1 MDEMNK
7 EKTAEQPSEHETTSL
22 LHPRVYALMIGL
34 AAWLVMSVWIFSG
47 VGSTDYLLAIV
58 SGFIFIAV
66 ALPSILSCQRRRSGD
81 SETPSFRT
89 WGSRDFDTWT
99 GRLRGSHA
107 AAEILLPI
115 AAVAFGMTAF
125 GIVLRLVELTST

>member
-1 MDEMNK
+1 MDEMDK
-7 EKTAEQPSEHETTSL
+7 DKLRERLSGHETTSL
-22 LHPRVYALMIGL
+22 LHPRVYALMTAL
-34 AAWLVMSVWIFSG
+34 AGWLVMSVWIFSG

-66 ALPSILSCQRRRSGD
+66 ALPSILSYQRRRSDNG
-81 SETPSFRT
+81 ETPSFRT
-89 WGSRDFDTWT
+89 WGSQDFDTWT

-107 AAEILLPI
+107 ATEILLPI

-125 GIVLRLVELTST
+125 GIVLHLVELTST

>member
-1 MDEMNK
+1 ME
-7 EKTAEQPSEHETTSL
+7 EQSNGKSIERPTLSESTNL
-22 LHPRVYALMIGL
+22 LHPRVYALMVGL
-34 AAWLVMSVWIFSG
+34 AGWLVMSVWIFSG

-66 ALPSILSCQRRRSGD
+66 ALPFILSRLRRGD
-81 SETPSFRT
+81 ENELSFRT
-89 WGSRDFDTWT
+89 WRSRNFDTWT
-99 GRLRGSHA
+99 GRLRGSQA

-125 GIVLRLVELTST
+125 GIVLHLVEWSST

>member
-7 EKTAEQPSEHETTSL
+7 DKSAERPPVHETTSL
-22 LHPRVYALMIGL
+22 LHPLVYALIMGL
-34 AAWLVMSVWIFSG
+34 AGWLVLSVWTFPG

-66 ALPSILSCQRRRSGD
+66 ALPFILSRLRRPG
-81 SETPSFRT
+81 SEVPSFRA
-89 WGSRDFDTWT
+89 WGSADFETWT

-107 AAEILLPI
+107 ATEILLPI

-125 GIVLRLVELTST
+125 GIVLHLAELTST

>member
-7 EKTAEQPSEHETTSL
+7 DNAAERSPVQETTSL
-22 LHPRVYALMIGL
+22 LHPHVYALMMAL
-34 AAWLVMSVWIFSG
+34 AGWLVLSVWIFSG

-58 SGFIFIAV
+58 SGFIFIAA
-66 ALPSILSCQRRRSGD
+66 ALPFILSRLRRPG
-81 SETPSFRT
+81 SEAPSFRA

-125 GIVLRLVELTST
+125 GIVLHLVELTST